1 MHMLACC
8 SVAFPWIHT
17 TCKRLV
23 LLVSCEQTCATI
35 LLRHHCSSCMLWFL
49 LSAIELP
56 LEPDSRCHL
65 TSQGTASSMHSEQ
78 LAGAATEVL
87 LHATAARC

>member
-1 MHMLACC
+1 
-8 SVAFPWIHT
+8 
-17 TCKRLV
+17 
-23 LLVSCEQTCATI
+23 
-35 LLRHHCSSCMLWFL
+35 MLWFL